1 MDDYTCIGLCPNC
14 GHHCALGR
22 WSLFRAHGGDLSIR
36 DFGCCRRGA
45 IVHCFFI
52 STRPI
57 SDVING
63 LLIYF
68 FGCELYLFL
77 ITLCFASISAN
88 ILARLKSGPALI
100 AELNDRY
107 SGATMSSLRVQR
119 IQQSNLARK
128 KNRILSLTT
137 KGRIVVIIAS

>member
-1 MDDYTCIGLCPNC
+1 HSGAFDLQGPWMIVLVSAFALTAAIIAHWVAGRFF
-14 GHHCALGR
+14 GHM
-22 WSLFRAHGGDLSIR
+22 
-36 DFGCCRRGA
+36 GA
-45 IVHCFFI
+45 IFRYGILAVVVGALLFI
-52 STRPI
+52 ALYSTRPI

-119 IQQSNLARK
+119 
-128 KNRILSLTT
+128 
-137 KGRIVVIIAS
+137 